1 MTHGEKRIAQ
11 SNGSEEQTMQGQEFK
26 KPTYQQI
33 VEQWARER
41 ERLQY
46 VQPYTARKAE
56 QKALLFAPWIAE
68 TPLDKIEPAQI
79 SEALMH
85 LGAKGGRSRK
95 GLSTATLRAA
105 HLAGSQAAD
114 WAVARGLASKNPF
127 KGVARPRANY
137 RQSQFLTQG
146 QANKLARAASRS
158 FNKCLASG
166 DVARASFS
174 LAVCLAIA
182 TGLRRGEIF
191 ALDWDDFNEKTM
203 RISVNKAIKGDGS
216 LGRPKTVASV
226 RNVAIGEKLCKL
238 LQKMR
243 AWQEEHFPEKD
254 WSQSTFIMCGEDGG
268 IASLNAFEHWWRAW
282 ANRGGWKGLRFHE
295 LRHTHA
301 TLLISN
307 GTDVKTVQ
315 MRLGH
320 SSAEVTMS
328 CYAHALPMADGS
340 AATMLDSTLF
350 SR

>member
-1 MTHGEKRIAQ
+1 MNLSKSEKTSYRAV
-11 SNGSEEQTMQGQEFK
+11 
-26 KPTYQQI
+26 
-33 VEQWARER
+33 VEQWAIER
-41 ERLQY
+41 ETLQY
-46 VQPYTARKAE
+46 VQPYTAKKAA
-56 QKALLFAPWIAE
+56 QKALLFAPWIADKE
-68 TPLDKIEPAQI
+68 LDEIEPCLL
-79 SEALMH
+79 SEALMQ
-85 LGAKGGRSRK
+85 LGSKGGRSKK

-114 WAVARGLASKNPF
+114 WAIERGFATKNPF
-127 KGVARPRANY
+127 QRVARPHANY

-158 FNKCLASG
+158 FSKNLKSG
-166 DVARASFS
+166 NVAQASFS
-174 LAVCLAIA
+174 LAVCIAVA

-191 ALDWDDFNEKTM
+191 ALDWDDFNEKSM
-203 RISVNKAIKGDGS
+203 RISVSKAIKGDGS
-216 LGRPKTVASV
+216 LGRPKSVASI

-238 LQKMR
+238 LITMR
-243 AWQEEHFPEKD
+243 KWQEENFPEKD
-254 WSQSTFIMCGEDGG
+254 WSQSSFIMCDEGNGK
-268 IASLNAFEHWWRAW
+268 ASLNSFEHWWRSW
-282 ANRGGWKGLRFHE
+282 ADKGGWKGLRFHE

-340 AATMLDSTLF
+340 AATLLDSTLF

>member
-1 MTHGEKRIAQ
+1 MNQQR
-11 SNGSEEQTMQGQEFK
+11 QESA
-26 KPTYQQI
+26 TYQTA
-33 VEQWARER
+33 VEQWALER
-41 ERLQY
+41 ESLQC
-46 VQPYTARKAE
+46 VQPYTAKKAA
-56 QKALLFAPWIAE
+56 QKALLFAPWIAGTE
-68 TPLDKIEPAQI
+68 IDEIEPALL
-79 SEALMH
+79 SDALMQ
-85 LGAKGGRSRK
+85 LGSKGGRFKK

-105 HLAGSQAAD
+105 HLAGSQAVD
-114 WAVARGLASKNPF
+114 WAIERGIATKNPF
-127 KGVARPRANY
+127 KRVARPRANY

-158 FNKCLASG
+158 FSKNLNKNN
-166 DVARASFS
+166 VAHASFS
-174 LAVCLAIA
+174 LAVCIAVA

-203 RISVNKAIKGDGS
+203 RISVSKAIKGDGK
-216 LGRPKTVASV
+216 LGRPKSVASI
-226 RNVAIGEKLCKL
+226 RNVAIGERLCRL
-238 LQKMR
+238 LVKMR
-243 AWQEEHFPEKD
+243 AWQQERFPEKD
-254 WSQSTFIMCGEDGG
+254 WSQSAFIMCDEGG
-268 IASLNAFEHWWRAW
+268 GRTSLNSFEHWWRAW
-282 ANRGGWKGLRFHE
+282 ADKGGWKGLRFHE

-340 AATMLDSTLF
+340 AATLLDSTLF

>member
-1 MTHGEKRIAQ
+1 MEQEKELEAV
-11 SNGSEEQTMQGQEFK
+11 
-26 KPTYQQI
+26 YCDV
-33 VEQWARER
+33 VERWAKER
-41 ERLQY
+41 ESLQY
-46 VQPYTARKAE
+46 VQPYTARKAA
-56 QKALLFAPWIAE
+56 QKALLFAPWIANMPIDE
-68 TPLDKIEPAQI
+68 IEPALL

-85 LGAKGGRSRK
+85 LGSKGGRSKK

-114 WAVARGLASKNPF
+114 WAVGRGLAQANPF
-127 KGVARPRANY
+127 RRIARPRANY

-158 FNKCLASG
+158 FSKCLSQG
-166 DVARASFS
+166 DAARASFS
-174 LAVCLAIA
+174 LAVCLAVA

-203 RISVNKAIKGDGS
+203 RISVSKAIKGDGS
-216 LGRPKTVASV
+216 LGRPKSVASI
-226 RNVAIGEKLCKL
+226 RNIAIGERLCRL
-238 LQKMR
+238 LLKMR
-243 AWQEEHFPEKD
+243 AWQEEAFPKRD
-254 WSQSTFIMCGEDGG
+254 WSHGAPIMCDVDGG
-268 IASLNAFEHWWRAW
+268 KASLNAFEHWWRAW
-282 ANRGGWKGLRFHE
+282 ADKGGWKGLRFHE

-340 AATMLDSTLF
+340 AATLLDSTLF

>member
-1 MTHGEKRIAQ
+1 MKEQRNEKI
-11 SNGSEEQTMQGQEFK
+11 
-26 KPTYQQI
+26 TYKAI
-33 VEQWARER
+33 VEQWSEER

-46 VQPYTARKAE
+46 VQPYTAKKAA
-56 QKALLFAPWIAE
+56 QKALLFAPWIGE
-68 TPLDKIEPAQI
+68 KQIDEIEPALL

-85 LGAKGGRSRK
+85 LGEKGGRSRK

-105 HLAGSQAAD
+105 HLAGSQASD
-114 WAVARGLASKNPF
+114 WAVTRGMANKNPF
-127 KGVARPRANY
+127 KGVTRPRANY

-146 QANKLARAASRS
+146 QASKLARAASRS
-158 FNKCLASG
+158 FSKYLSNGNIAHASY
-166 DVARASFS
+166 S
-174 LAVCLAIA
+174 LAVCLAVA

-191 ALDWDDFNEKTM
+191 ALDWDDFNDKTM
-203 RISVNKAIKGDGS
+203 RISVSKAIKGDGS
-216 LGRPKTVASV
+216 LGKPKSVASI
-226 RNVAIGEKLCKL
+226 RNIAIGEKLCKL
-238 LQKMR
+238 LLKMR
-243 AWQEEHFPEKD
+243 SWQEENFPEKD
-254 WSQSTFIMCGEDGG
+254 WSQSTFIMRKADG
-268 IASLNAFEHWWRAW
+268 AAVSLNAFEHWWRSW
-282 ANRGGWKGLRFHE
+282 ADKSGWKGLRFHE

-340 AATMLDSTLF
+340 AATLLDSTLF

>member
-1 MTHGEKRIAQ
+1 MKMNPSDIER
-11 SNGSEEQTMQGQEFK
+11 
-26 KPTYQQI
+26 PTYRLV
-33 VEQWARER
+33 VEQWSQER

-46 VQPYTARKAE
+46 VQPYTAKKAA
-56 QKALLFAPWIAE
+56 QKAMLFAPWIAE
-68 TPLDKIEPAQI
+68 TTIDEVDPSVLR
-79 SEALMH
+79 EALMT
-85 LGAKGGRSRK
+85 LSARGGRLKK

-105 HLAGSQAAD
+105 HLAGSQASN
-114 WAVARGLASKNPF
+114 WAVERGLASSNPF
-127 KGVARPRANY
+127 QQVARPRANY

-158 FNKCLASG
+158 FSRSLTRGNA
-166 DVARASFS
+166 AQASFS

-191 ALDWDDFNEKTM
+191 ALSWDDLNEKTM
-203 RISVNKAIKGDGS
+203 RLSVSKAIKADGS
-216 LGRPKTVASV
+216 LGRPKSVASI

-238 LQKMR
+238 LQKMLT
-243 AWQEEHFPEKD
+243 WQKENFPEKD
-254 WSQSTFIMCGEDGG
+254 WSQASFIMCNDEGG
-268 IASLNAFEHWWRAW
+268 QASLNSFEHWWRKW
-282 ANRGGWKGLRFHE
+282 ADKSGWKGLRFHE

-320 SSAEVTMS
+320 SSAEITMS
-328 CYAHALPMADGS
+328 CYAHALPMADSS
-340 AATMLDSTLF
+340 AATLLDSSLF